1 MLVPEPKRKAP
12 PPPVTWR
19 GMRRRTW
26 LVLIFL
32 ESIAVVLLVAGLV
45 RSDAAAIIASLGIGL
60 IYAPLRAGGW
70 TLVRR
75 WFVRSR
81 EETRDEAFYRR
92 RK

>member
-1 MLVPEPKRKAP
+1 MPAPKRRAP
-12 PPPVTWR
+12 AAAVTWR
-19 GMRRRTW
+19 GLRRRTW
-26 LVLIFL
+26 LVLIVL
-32 ESIAVVLLVAGLV
+32 ETVALALLVTGLLNG
-45 RSDAAAIIASLGIGL
+45 DGKALIAAVLIGL

-75 WFVRSR
+75 WFVRSK

>member
-1 MLVPEPKRKAP
+1 MPAPKRRVP

-26 LVLIFL
+26 LVLIVL
-32 ESIAVVLLVAGLV
+32 ESIALALLITGLV
-45 RSDAAAIIASLGIGL
+45 NSDPAAIIAAFGIGL

-75 WFVRSR
+75 WFVRSK

>member
-1 MLVPEPKRKAP
+1 MPAPKRRAP
-12 PPPVTWR
+12 APAVTWR
-19 GMRRRTW
+19 GLRRRTW

-32 ESIAVVLLVAGLV
+32 ESIALALLIAGLV
-45 RSDAAAIIASLGIGL
+45 NSDPAAILAALGVGL

-75 WFVRSR
+75 WFVRSK

>member
-1 MLVPEPKRKAP
+1 MLVPEPKRKGP

-19 GMRRRTW
+19 GMRRRAW

-32 ESIAVVLLVAGLV
+32 ESIALALLIAGLV
-45 RSDAAAIIASLGIGL
+45 NSDPAAIIAAFGIGL

-75 WFVRSR
+75 WFVRSK